1 MQVVTRLQLE
11 TGLLLRSLDPVTIL
25 QTREMMITEV
35 PCNSNLNHK
44 PYINPITKPRP
55 KARHLGDR
63 GDAVRDVRELDSLL
77 GGQIALAHIGSRVQQ

>member
-1 MQVVTRLQLE
+1 
-11 TGLLLRSLDPVTIL
+11 
-25 QTREMMITEV
+25 MITEV

-44 PYINPITKPRP
+44 PYINPKTKPRP

-77 GGQIALAHIGSRVQQ
+77 GGQIALAHIGSRVQQQGHTRKQRGYGDLWGCMGLYGV